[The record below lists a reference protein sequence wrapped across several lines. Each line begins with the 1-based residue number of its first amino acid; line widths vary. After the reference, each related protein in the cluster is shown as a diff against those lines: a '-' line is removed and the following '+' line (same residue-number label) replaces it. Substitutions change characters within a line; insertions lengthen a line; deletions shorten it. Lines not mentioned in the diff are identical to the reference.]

1 MATRR
6 WPKGTWMK
14 LTSKDTLRA
23 LIKQRDLSYADV
35 GRAAGCHKTMVS
47 ALANG
52 YRPSC
57 TPKLAERI
65 SKCLGV
71 PLEVLFVPQ
80 ASAVGGSS
88 DKVGRKVA

>member
-57 TPKLAERI
+57 SPRLAERI

-80 ASAVGGSS
+80 ASAASGGS
-88 DKVGRKVA
+88 DKTARKVA

>member
-35 GRAAGCHKTMVS
+35 GRAAGCHKTMIS

-52 YRPSC
+52 HRTSC
-57 TPKLAERI
+57 TWELAERI
-65 SKCLGV
+65 AQCLAV
-71 PLEVLFVPQ
+71 PSEVLFVAN
-80 ASAVGGSS
+80 ASAVSGSNNKS
-88 DKVGRKVA
+88 RKKVA